1 MADQPDTEPAGVHP
15 DVTALRVAAAI
26 VAAYAANGRPHL
38 IATANRVEGVAARI
52 AAEQSTEHP
61 EPEEQP

>member
-1 MADQPDTEPAGVHP
+1 MSDQPDVPTEVHP
-15 DVTALRVAAAI
+15 DVRSLRVAAAI
-26 VAAYAANGRPHL
+26 VAAYAARGRPHL
-38 IATANRVEGVAARI
+38 VATANRVEGVAARI